1 MLGEEPRRDLILQI
15 IRGAAHQDVAMPSP
29 SSTIPQLPSAI
40 RILVRPFPLPI
51 LALVMNR
58 LARQMVRRHP
68 SLFARLGEQAT
79 KCFQIDPVDLPF
91 VFHVFPVPDAPRITL
106 HRRGQAR
113 SWDGRIAGSLAAL
126 IGMIHGAYDG
136 DALFFS
142 RDIVLEGDT
151 AAVLALRNAIDDSEL
166 DLSEEFLAAL
176 GPLGRYLKPGVQPI
190 LGQLQKRTGF
200 VLRRAE
206 FYT

>member
-1 MLGEEPRRDLILQI
+1 MSSQ
-15 IRGAAHQDVAMPSP
+15 
-29 SSTIPQLPSAI
+29 SSTIPRLPSAI
-40 RILVRPFPLPI
+40 RILARPLPLPV
-51 LALVMNR
+51 LAMVMNR

-68 SLFARLGEQAT
+68 SLFARLGTHAG

-106 HRRGQAR
+106 HRRGRAGP
-113 SWDGRIAGSLAAL
+113 WDGRIAGSLAAL
-126 IGMIHGAYDG
+126 IGMVHGAYDG

-166 DLSEEFLAAL
+166 DLFEEFLAAF
-176 GPLGRYLKPGVQPI
+176 GPVGCYVKPGMLPL
-190 LGQLQKRTGF
+190 LGQLQKRTG
-200 VLRRAE
+200 VALRRAE
-206 FYT
+206 FTS

>member
-1 MLGEEPRRDLILQI
+1 
-15 IRGAAHQDVAMPSP
+15 MPS
-29 SSTIPQLPSAI
+29 SSNTIPQLPSAI
-40 RILVRPFPLPI
+40 RILARPLPLPV

-58 LARQMVRRHP
+58 LAQQMVRRHP
-68 SLFARLGEQAT
+68 SLFARLGEHTT

-106 HRRGQAR
+106 HRRRKTGP
-113 SWDGRIAGSLAAL
+113 WDGRIAGSLAAL

-166 DLSEEFLAAL
+166 DLFEEFLAAL
-176 GPLGRYLKPGVQPI
+176 GPAGRYLKPGIKPLI
-190 LGQLQKRTGF
+190 GQLQKRTG
-200 VLRRAE
+200 VILRRAE
-206 FYT
+206 FYS

>member
-1 MLGEEPRRDLILQI
+1 MS
-15 IRGAAHQDVAMPSP
+15 SP
-29 SSTIPQLPSAI
+29 SNTIPQLPPAL
-40 RILVRPFPLPI
+40 RILARPLPLPV

-58 LARQMVRRHP
+58 LARQMVQRHP
-68 SLFARLGEQAT
+68 SLFARLGEHTT

-91 VFHVFPVPDAPRITL
+91 VFHVFPMPDAPRITL
-106 HRRGQAR
+106 HRRGRAG

-166 DLSEEFLAAL
+166 DLFEEFLAAL
-176 GPLGRYLKPGVQPI
+176 GPLGRFVKPGMQPL
-190 LGQLQKRTGF
+190 LGQLQKRTG
-200 VLRRAE
+200 VALRRAE
-206 FYT
+206 FTS